1 MNVLGKLFN
10 KKKTYP
16 KDSKFEVLII
26 GEDRTDFQ
34 EMLGIT
40 EERKDQLMRL
50 AFNSYRNADLFSSSC
65 KLAVAECTHINEVV
79 FVMSVLC
86 KARELECNS
95 LSAILSRTSRG
106 E

>member
-16 KDSKFEVLII
+16 KDNKFEVLII
-26 GEDRTDFQ
+26 GEDKSDFQ

-40 EERKDQLMRL
+40 DKRKEELVKL
-50 AFNSYRNADLFSSSC
+50 ALISYKNENLFTSAC
-65 KLAVAECTHINEVV
+65 KLVVAQCTHINEVV
-79 FVMSVLC
+79 FVMTVLT
-86 KARELECNS
+86 KIREVESNPLS
-95 LSAILSRTSRG
+95 LLLGNFDRG

>member
-16 KDSKFEVLII
+16 KDNKFEVLII
-26 GEDRTDFQ
+26 GEDRSDFQ

-40 EERKDQLMRL
+40 NERKEELMKL
-50 AFNSYRNADLFSSSC
+50 AFKTYNNEALFSSAC
-65 KLAVAECTHINEVV
+65 KIAIAECTHINEVV
-79 FVMSVLC
+79 FMMSLLC
-86 KARELECNS
+86 KLKDMNDNP
-95 LSAILSRTSRG
+95 LSAILSTISRG

>member
-16 KDSKFEVLII
+16 RDNKFEVLII
-26 GEDRTDFQ
+26 GEDKSDFQ

-40 EERKDQLMRL
+40 DKRKEELVRL
-50 AFNSYRNADLFSSSC
+50 AFKSYRDNDLFTTSC
-65 KLAVAECTHINEVV
+65 QVTVAECTHINEVV
-79 FVMSVLC
+79 FVMTVLT
-86 KARELECNS
+86 KIREVECNPFAALLGK
-95 LSAILSRTSRG
+95 LSDG

>member
-16 KDSKFEVLII
+16 KNNKFEVLII
-26 GEDRTDFQ
+26 GEDKTDFQ

-40 EERKDQLMRL
+40 DERKDELLKL
-50 AFNSYRNADLFSSSC
+50 AYKSYKNEDLFSSSC

-86 KARELECNS
+86 KARELECNP
-95 LSAILSRTSRG
+95 LSAILSGISRG

>member
-16 KDSKFEVLII
+16 KDNNFEVLII
-26 GEDRTDFQ
+26 GEDKSDFQ

-40 EERKDQLMRL
+40 DVRKEELVKL
-50 AFNSYRNADLFSSSC
+50 ALISYKNEDLFTSSC
-65 KLAVAECTHINEVV
+65 KAVVAECTHINEVV
-79 FVMSVLC
+79 FVMTVLT
-86 KARELECNS
+86 KIREVECNPFAALLGK
-95 LSAILSRTSRG
+95 LSDG

>member
-16 KDSKFEVLII
+16 KNNKFEVLII
-26 GEDRTDFQ
+26 GEDKSDFQ

-40 EERKDQLMRL
+40 DKRKDELLKL
-50 AFNSYRNADLFSSSC
+50 AFNSYKDNDLFTTSC
-65 KLAVAECTHINEVV
+65 KIAVAECTHINEVV
-79 FVMSVLC
+79 FLMTMLT
-86 KARELECNS
+86 KIRELESNPLSS
-95 LSAILSRTSRG
+95 LLNHFSHG

>member
-16 KDSKFEVLII
+16 KDNKFEVLII
-26 GEDRTDFQ
+26 GEDKSDFQ

-40 EERKDQLMRL
+40 DKRREELLKL
-50 AFNSYRNADLFSSSC
+50 AFKSYKDNDLFTTSC
-65 KLAVAECTHINEVV
+65 KIAVAECTHINEVV
-79 FVMSVLC
+79 FLMTILT
-86 KARELECNS
+86 KIREVESNP
-95 LSAILSRTSRG
+95 LSAILGSIGRG

>member
-16 KDSKFEVLII
+16 KNNEFEVLII
-26 GEDRTDFQ
+26 GEDKSDFQ

-40 EERKDQLMRL
+40 DKRKEELVKL
-50 AFNSYRNADLFSSSC
+50 AFISYKNEDLFTSSC
-65 KLAVAECTHINEVV
+65 KAVVAKCTHINEVV
-79 FVMSVLC
+79 FVMTILT
-86 KARELECNS
+86 KIREVESNPLS
-95 LSAILSRTSRG
+95 LLLGSIGRG

>member
-16 KDSKFEVLII
+16 KDNKFEVLII
-26 GEDRTDFQ
+26 GEDKSDFQ

-40 EERKDQLMRL
+40 DKRKDELLKL
-50 AFNSYRNADLFSSSC
+50 AFKSYKDNDLFTTSC
-65 KLAVAECTHINEVV
+65 QVAVAECTHINEVV
-79 FVMSVLC
+79 FLMTILT
-86 KARELECNS
+86 KIRELESNP
-95 LSAILSRTSRG
+95 LSALLGSIGRG

>member
-16 KDSKFEVLII
+16 KDNKFEVLII
-26 GEDRTDFQ
+26 GEDKTDFQ

-40 EERKDQLMRL
+40 DKRKDELLNL
-50 AFNSYRNADLFSSSC
+50 AYKSYKNEDLFSSSC

-79 FVMSVLC
+79 FLMTMLT
-86 KARELECNS
+86 KIRELESNPLSS
-95 LSAILSRTSRG
+95 LLSHISHG

>member
-16 KDSKFEVLII
+16 KNNEFEVLII
-26 GEDRTDFQ
+26 GEDKSDFQ

-40 EERKDQLMRL
+40 DQRKDELLKL
-50 AFNSYRNADLFSSSC
+50 AFKSYKDNDLFTTSC
-65 KLAVAECTHINEVV
+65 KVAVAECTHINEVV
-79 FVMSVLC
+79 FLMTILT
-86 KARELECNS
+86 KIRELESNP
-95 LSAILSRTSRG
+95 LSALLGSIGRG

>member
-16 KDSKFEVLII
+16 KDNKFEVLII

-40 EERKDQLMRL
+40 DKRKEELVKI
-50 AFNSYRNADLFSSSC
+50 AFNTYKKEDLFSSAC
-65 KLAVAECTHINEVV
+65 KVAVAKCTHINEVV
-79 FVMSVLC
+79 FLMTILTRV
-86 KARELECNS
+86 RELESNPLSS
-95 LSAILSRTSRG
+95 LLSHLSHG

>member
-16 KDSKFEVLII
+16 KNNKFEVLII
-26 GEDRTDFQ
+26 GENKSDFQ

-40 EERKDQLMRL
+40 DKRKEELLKL
-50 AFNSYRNADLFSSSC
+50 AFKSYKDNDLFTTSC
-65 KLAVAECTHINEVV
+65 QVAVAECTHINEVV
-79 FVMSVLC
+79 FLMTILT
-86 KARELECNS
+86 KIRELESNP
-95 LSAILSRTSRG
+95 LSALLGSIGCG

>member
-16 KDSKFEVLII
+16 KNNKFEVLII

-40 EERKDQLMRL
+40 DKRRDELVKL
-50 AFNSYRNADLFSSSC
+50 AVDSYEKHNLFSTSC
-65 KLAVAECTHINEVV
+65 KDAVAECNHINEVV
-79 FVMSVLC
+79 FVMTVLT
-86 KARELECNS
+86 KVKEVKSNPLSS
-95 LSAILSRTSRG
+95 LLSKLSNG
-106 E
+106 

>member
-16 KDSKFEVLII
+16 KDNKFEVLII
-26 GEDRTDFQ
+26 GEDKTDFQ

-40 EERKDQLMRL
+40 NERKNELMKL
-50 AFNSYRNADLFSSSC
+50 AFNSYKNEDLFSSAC

-86 KARELECNS
+86 KARELHNNP
-95 LSAILSRTSRG
+95 LSAILSEIG
-106 E
+106 GGQ

>member
-16 KDSKFEVLII
+16 KDNKFEVLII
-26 GEDRTDFQ
+26 GEDKSDFQ

-40 EERKDQLMRL
+40 DKRKEELMAL
-50 AFNSYRNADLFSSSC
+50 AFKTYEQEDLFSTSC
-65 KLAVAECTHINEVV
+65 KIAVAECTHINEVV
-79 FVMSVLC
+79 FMMSLLC
-86 KARELECNS
+86 KIKELKSNP
-95 LSAILSRTSRG
+95 LSAILSKLSDG

>member
-16 KDSKFEVLII
+16 KDNKFEVLII
-26 GEDRTDFQ
+26 GEDKSDFQ

-40 EERKDQLMRL
+40 EKRKDELLKL
-50 AFNSYRNADLFSSSC
+50 AFKSYKDHDLFTTSC
-65 KLAVAECTHINEVV
+65 QVAVAECTHINEVV
-79 FVMSVLC
+79 FLMTILT
-86 KARELECNS
+86 KIRELEDNP
-95 LSAILSRTSRG
+95 LSAILSGIGRG